1 MFKQKLVDN
10 MYAFSKDYPECQKII
25 LDQNYRSSNAI
36 LKGANSVIA
45 KNTHREV
52 KNLKGQTPGSMK
64 DVPINEAYYFEDETR
79 YVVNEIKSLIKNHG
93 ITLTSKTIIH
103 SDQGAHYT
111 SIRFKEILKENN
123 WLQSMS
129 RRGNCWDNAPQES
142 FYGHMKDEIDI
153 SNCKNLEDIKIII
166 DDYMDY
172 YNNER
177 YQWNLAK
184 LSPKEYYEYLITG
197 IYPLKN
203 DNRNN

>member
-1 MFKQKLVDN
+1 MNYLIVFISLWR
-10 MYAFSKDYPECQKII
+10 KI
-25 LDQNYRSSNAI
+25 
-36 LKGANSVIA
+36 
-45 KNTHREV
+45 
-52 KNLKGQTPGSMK
+52 
-64 DVPINEAYYFEDETR
+64 
-79 YVVNEIKSLIKNHG
+79 LIRKHG
-93 ITLTSKTIIH
+93 LTLTSKTIIH

-111 SIRFKEILKENN
+111 SIRFKELLKENN

-153 SNCKNLEDIKIII
+153 TNCKNFDDIKLII

-172 YNNER
+172 YNTER

-184 LSPKEYYEYLITG
+184 LSPNEYYEYLITG